1 MITKERLQEIKE
13 GDYLLHGTEEWTNQE
28 DADTE
33 AVILELICALEASQ
47 QQLAEAQEE
56 AKKLQGMLLIMEI
69 GCPLCGDNLV
79 QYLTDELDV
88 WCSACESN
96 YAGMVVDEI

>member
-1 MITKERLQEIKE
+1 MNKERLQEIKNR
-13 GDYLLHGTEEWTNQE
+13 GYLRRAISPNDWVT
-28 DADTE
+28 
-33 AVILELICALEASQ
+33 ILKDVKELITAYEASQ

>member
-1 MITKERLQEIKE
+1 MDIKQVREEIDYA
-13 GDYLLHGTEEWTNQE
+13 GDHPLEFPLVHTAEWLLVQ
-28 DADTE
+28 
-33 AVILELICALEASQ
+33 LEASQ